1 MRKRFYGRPE
11 SGSMHL
17 KTGRLDNVVT
27 IAGYVHTKSGK
38 TFIVCMLA
46 NQSGIHRGPGDELK
60 EALLAWTYR
69 QS

>member
-1 MRKRFYGRPE
+1 MRKRFHGRSE

-17 KTGRLDNVVT
+17 KTGRLDDVVT
-27 IAGYVHTKSGK
+27 IAGYVHARLGK
-38 TFIVCMLA
+38 TFIVCMMA
-46 NQSGIHRGPGDELK
+46 NQSGVHRGPGDKLK